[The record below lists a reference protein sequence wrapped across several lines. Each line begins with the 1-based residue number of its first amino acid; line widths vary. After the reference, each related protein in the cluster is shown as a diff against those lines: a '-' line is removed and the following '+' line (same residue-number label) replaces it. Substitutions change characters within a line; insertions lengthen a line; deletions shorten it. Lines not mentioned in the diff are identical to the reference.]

1 MFLQGKTSILM
12 VAILVEWGPHQVN
25 GYFVPEKNKDFKYE
39 CMTGEHIY
47 YFGGKFDDSGKADR
61 LWNFDCRRGFVS
73 NDPEDCY
80 WSKSFFP
87 KSKSSPWFW
96 SSCGEKAM
104 ITGIESKYQKDGEYR
119 TWKLKCCKVKQDMIF

>member
-1 MFLQGKTSILM
+1 MFLQVKAFILA
-12 VAILVEWGPHQVN
+12 VALLVEWGPHQVN

-47 YFGGKFDDSGKADR
+47 YFGGKFDDSGKDDR

-80 WSKSFFP
+80 WSESFFP
-87 KSKSSPWFW
+87 SWKGSWYSLP
-96 SSCGEKAM
+96 CGAKEI
-104 ITGIESKYQKDGEYR
+104 ITGIESKYHKDDEYR
-119 TWKLKCCKVKQDMIF
+119 TWKLKCCKVKEDMII